1 MHFSSWT
8 PLVLSL
14 LSISA
19 SAVPIL
25 EARKGGGGGGGAT
38 AATKG
43 GPASAKVTIYSQ
55 YTCAAAN
62 TLPPTDGSAGTSVSF
77 SITEVQ
83 CTIPNT
89 GLQSYGA
96 LTATLT
102 ASPKT
107 GTPGCY
113 IVAHS
118 QQGCGIVLSN
128 VMYGW
133 PVAGTNVGD
142 SLGCGNPPSGTTW
155 SAFEILCP

>member
-25 EARKGGGGGGGAT
+25 EARKGGGGGGGGAT

-62 TLPPTDGSAGTSVSF
+62 TVRHP
-77 SITEVQ
+77 I
-83 CTIPNT
+83 
-89 GLQSYGA
+89 
-96 LTATLT
+96 
-102 ASPKT
+102 
-107 GTPGCY
+107 
-113 IVAHS
+113 
-118 QQGCGIVLSN
+118 LS
-128 VMYGW
+128 
-133 PVAGTNVGD
+133 
-142 SLGCGNPPSGTTW
+142 
-155 SAFEILCP
+155 